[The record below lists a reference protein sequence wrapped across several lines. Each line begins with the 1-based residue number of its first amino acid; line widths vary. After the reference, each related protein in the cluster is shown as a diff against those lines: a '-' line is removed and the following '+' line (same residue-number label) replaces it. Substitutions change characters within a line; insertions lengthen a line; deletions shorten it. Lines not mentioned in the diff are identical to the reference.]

1 MTEKQIKKV
10 LRPQFKLLLVALILA
25 IIAVA
30 ACFGIDNMDNDMDF
44 PRAKE
49 FNSVRINNKE
59 KDEKYVKTKVV
70 NYIKFADDE
79 DGNVY
84 CFANDN
90 YDNKFI
96 IIVYS
101 AVFERWEKETSDN
114 AEYVDEVY
122 GKLYKTSNNLKNI
135 AIDSYNEIYCG
146 GRKMLKEDNYQERL
160 GKYTF
165 DATDYESGILTHL
178 MFGIAIIGFTLAM
191 ACVVFFIV
199 NIIKFKKRC
208 AAINMDIVRYEL
220 AKPTTK
226 AYPKVG
232 VYLTDNYVITMSG
245 IFVSMIEYKTLAQVY
260 ISEYREIV
268 IPILFNIIGKGTN
281 KKEYNIAVSYRRKY
295 LDEIVAEIKKHNTK
309 IVAGY
314 FNGKIDE
321 YQDIARKAKMY

>member
-1 MTEKQIKKV
+1 
-10 LRPQFKLLLVALILA
+10 
-25 IIAVA
+25 
-30 ACFGIDNMDNDMDF
+30 MDF

-101 AVFERWEKETSDN
+101 AVFERWEKETS
-114 AEYVDEVY
+114 
-122 GKLYKTSNNLKNI
+122 NNLKNI

-146 GRKMLKEDNYQERL
+146 GRKMLTEDNYQDRL

-199 NIIKFKKRC
+199 NVIKFKKRC

-232 VYLTDNYVITMSG
+232 VYLT
-245 IFVSMIEYKTLAQVY
+245 
-260 ISEYREIV
+260 
-268 IPILFNIIGKGTN
+268 
-281 KKEYNIAVSYRRKY
+281 
-295 LDEIVAEIKKHNTK
+295 
-309 IVAGY
+309 
-314 FNGKIDE
+314 
-321 YQDIARKAKMY
+321 